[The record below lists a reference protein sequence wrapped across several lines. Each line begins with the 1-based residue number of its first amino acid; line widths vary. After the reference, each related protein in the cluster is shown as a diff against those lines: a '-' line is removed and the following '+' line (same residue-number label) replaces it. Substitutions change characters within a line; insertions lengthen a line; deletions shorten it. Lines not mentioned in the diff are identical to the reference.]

1 MAKWIRLLCLFG
13 LGRGIEKNG
22 LCSSCVTLAGVKQRR
37 IPFPF
42 RPRNDPPHLLHIF
55 SFSSHLAKPGDGN
68 GTVFFRPRSEKEPHP
83 VELAQFKC
91 SGWRDHARAKRPA
104 KTNRAR
110 HIPEAKPTFS
120 KLFTLFSCLNGAR
133 SRLREVTQQRS
144 YLLGYGRLSARRCPL
159 AKENLGLSDDS
170 RCAHYA
176 SFEPLRYL
184 GAEPFRY
191 LFCLQRYIQISSS
204 CASYVEG

>member
-1 MAKWIRLLCLFG
+1 MTHCISFT
-13 LGRGIEKNG
+13 
-22 LCSSCVTLAGVKQRR
+22 SSRSV
-37 IPFPF
+37 
-42 RPRNDPPHLLHIF
+42 
-55 SFSSHLAKPGDGN
+55 HLAKPGDGMGHSSFDCAAKRN
-68 GTVFFRPRSEKEPHP
+68 PHP
-83 VELAQFKC
+83 VELAQFRCC
-91 SGWRDHARAKRPA
+91 SWRDQARAKRPA